1 MNGIFEL
8 TVVKFICHC
17 RQNSLYWYI
26 VMRVWFSGKILAS
39 QAEVASSIL
48 VTRFELRNRSTL
60 IAERVRNGVSRINRL
75 AGAPQAHNHIVHFSS
90 ASLRRFGGAI
100 RKNESGTADITV
112 RLSCRFLRQD
122 FFLS

>member
-1 MNGIFEL
+1 
-8 TVVKFICHC
+8 
-17 RQNSLYWYI
+17 
-26 VMRVWFSGKILAS
+26 MRVWFSGKILAS

-60 IAERVRNGVSRINRL
+60 IAERVRNGASRINRL

-100 RKNESGTADITV
+100 RKNESGTADVTSVSPAVFCGRI
-112 RLSCRFLRQD
+112 
-122 FFLS
+122 FFYLKEDVFHGLTSYCGRKDQSGLEPD